1 MDKIQDYYDLA
12 ALVENDLVMVCL
24 LVQIANLKLNKQL
37 LNDIE
42 NMKFSKIDFT
52 CLLDLNHK
60 TIKDLASML
69 KCNLSNVVVEDKIIE
84 DEINLFNMEMIN
96 ART

>member
-24 LVQIANLKLNKQL
+24 LVQIANMKLNKQL

-60 TIKDLASML
+60 TIKDLSNML
-69 KCNLSNVVVEDKIIE
+69 RCNLANEVIEEKIVKE
-84 DEINLFNMEMIN
+84 EINLFNMEIICKN
-96 ART
+96 